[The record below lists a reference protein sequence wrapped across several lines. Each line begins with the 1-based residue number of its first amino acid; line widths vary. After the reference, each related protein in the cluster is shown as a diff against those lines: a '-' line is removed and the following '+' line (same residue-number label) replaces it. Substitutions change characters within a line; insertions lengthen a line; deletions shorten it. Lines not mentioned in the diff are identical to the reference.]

1 MFLSFSTVTSFPD
14 GHFEM
19 SALDYLDKVALIPI
33 FNQLAQHLEMTSEL
47 HFDESTLDIITRENN
62 PVEGSKFM
70 MKAWLSNRSSPCP
83 TWQVLLEKLRKFGM
97 EELAQEIEH
106 FFNRMSATS
115 LSASLVSHV
124 RVYQIHTGTH

>member
-1 MFLSFSTVTSFPD
+1 
-14 GHFEM
+14 M
-19 SALDYLDKVALIPI
+19 SALDYLEKVALIPI

-47 HFDESTLDIITRENN
+47 HFDAPTLDIIRRENN

-70 MKAWLSNRSSPCP
+70 MKAWLSNRSSPP
-83 TWQVLLEKLRKFGM
+83 STWQVLLEKLRKFGM

-115 LSASLVSHV
+115 LSASLVSFMVMYIHV
-124 RVYQIHTGTH
+124 YALVHSLI

>member
-1 MFLSFSTVTSFPD
+1 
-14 GHFEM
+14 M
-19 SALDYLDKVALIPI
+19 SALDYLEKVALIPI

-70 MKAWLSNRSSPCP
+70 MKAWRSNRSSPRP

-115 LSASLVSHV
+115 LSASLVSFMVMYIHV
-124 RVYQIHTGTH
+124 YTLVHSLI